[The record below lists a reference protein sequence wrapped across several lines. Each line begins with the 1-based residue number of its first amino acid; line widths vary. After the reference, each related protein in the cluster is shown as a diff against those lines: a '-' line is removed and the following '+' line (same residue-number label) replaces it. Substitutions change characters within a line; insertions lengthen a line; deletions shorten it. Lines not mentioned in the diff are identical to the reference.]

1 MRRRSFLAAIAA
13 AFVAP
18 DPEKLL
24 WQPGKKLISI
34 PAAQVAAPEPVC
46 YIAQILDVTTHATP
60 SPWRG
65 FIVTGYDVVFSD
77 GKVLFS
83 FGETPPSRREARFQ
97 YRATFPPPVPAA
109 RVTAPARR
117 QFP

>member
-34 PAAQVAAPEPVC
+34 PSPPKVGCPNPVLWSA
-46 YIAQILDVTTHATP
+46 IVEDVTCL
-60 SPWRG
+60 SDGPWRKHLV
-65 FIVTGYDVVFSD
+65 IGYDILMSD
-77 GKVLFS
+77 GTVLRS
-83 FGETPPSRREARFQ
+83 FGETAPSLAELHARWLATRRPPLRR
-97 YRATFPPPVPAA
+97 FPQAA
-109 RVTAPARR
+109 KR
-117 QFP
+117 